1 MGSLG
6 FNNNPA
12 APTPDNGMEEIL
24 AHPSVYAGAD
34 INVTWAQLEPQQGVF
49 DDRAIV
55 SALVNVAAYNSK
67 YPTTPVA
74 AKLRIYAG
82 GNVPAWLVQSTG
94 GPITIA
100 NSSGSTQIAA
110 FWSRAY
116 ETAWQAL
123 QAHLASEYDGTS
135 AIAEVAVSSCSS
147 VTAEPFIL
155 SFDATSLANMRARG
169 FDDAVYE
176 SCLANAANDYVAWKK
191 TPLDYTFNT
200 FVATDGA
207 MPASD
212 PSFTI
217 SVMQAWRSALGA
229 RAIVANHGLQPTIA
243 TGAEPIY
250 AELQTLGPPMEFQ
263 ALSPTIDWNSSIALA
278 MTYHPSEIEI
288 WPSIAAGGS
297 ANITESQLQGWAAEF
312 P

>member
-12 APTPDNGMEEIL
+12 EPTPDNGMEEMN
-24 AHPSVYAGAD
+24 AHPAVYAGAD
-34 INVTWAQLEPQQGVF
+34 INVTWAQLEPQRGVF
-49 DDRAIV
+49 DDSAIV
-55 SALVNVAAYNSK
+55 SALSNVATYDAK
-67 YPTTPVA
+67 YPATPVA

-82 GNVPAWLVQSTG
+82 GNVPPWLMQLTG

-100 NSSGSTQIAA
+100 NASGSTQIAA
-110 FWSRAY
+110 FWSSTY
-116 ETAWQAL
+116 DLAWQAL
-123 QAHLASEYDGTS
+123 QAHLAAEYDGTS
-135 AIAEVAVSSCSS
+135 AIEEVAVSSCSS

-155 SFDATSLANMRARG
+155 SFDAISLANMRAHG
-169 FDDAVYE
+169 FDDAAYE
-176 SCLANAANDYVAWKK
+176 NCLSNAANDYAAWKK

-200 FVATDGA
+200 FIATDGPTPTA
-207 MPASD
+207 D
-212 PSFTI
+212 PSVTI
-217 SVMQAWRSALGA
+217 SVMQAWRSALGG

-250 AELQTLGPPMEFQ
+250 AELRTLGPPMEFQ
-263 ALSPTIDWNSSIALA
+263 GISPTIDWNSSIALA
-278 MTYHPSEIEI
+278 LTYHPSEIEI

-297 ANITESQLQGWAAEF
+297 ADITEAQLQGWAAEL